1 MEKSAPLLGNP
12 VFLLRPVPT
21 DQSRKFRRRHVPSP
35 LNWDTRLKFEKAQYR
50 PTFFSV
56 QSPKT
61 MGTHSKYK
69 PIGPDYLRIRK
80 RSVVSYKTRPP
91 SRFSS
96 ELSIFQMAVAVGNC
110 YFSVVTSA
118 VKLRSSVSAAQPC
131 FAASLWSTSCC
142 HTFKPVCQSK
152 RAPNSRKGSS
162 SFDQSRSEVK
172 P

>member
-1 MEKSAPLLGNP
+1 MEKSAPLLGP
-12 VFLLRPVPT
+12 HRPKQEVQKT
-21 DQSRKFRRRHVPSP
+21 TRSKSIELGHAVEIWKSP
-35 LNWDTRLKFEKAQYR
+35 IPAHIL
-50 PTFFSV
+50 FS
-56 QSPKT
+56 SKPKND
-61 MGTHSKYK
+61 GHPWKYK

>member
-1 MEKSAPLLGNP
+1 MGHA
-12 VFLLRPVPT
+12 V
-21 DQSRKFRRRHVPSP
+21 
-35 LNWDTRLKFEKAQYR
+35 EKAQYG
-50 PTFFSV
+50 PTSFSV

-69 PIGPDYLRIRK
+69 PIGAKNQRNPRPDYLRIRK

-91 SRFSS
+91 SRLSS

-110 YFSVVTSA
+110 YFSVLTSA